1 LVRERIT
8 DKYSDDFL
16 LLVDEPPLLRPC
28 QDRQCWDAYFRVVDV
43 VRRVCRGARH
53 EMVLGDVDGDL
64 VVCTLRRS
72 LKNDIS
78 VDYGDW

>member
-1 LVRERIT
+1 
-8 DKYSDDFL
+8 
-16 LLVDEPPLLRPC
+16 
-28 QDRQCWDAYFRVVDV
+28 VVDV